1 LGGTAD
7 RNTRLL
13 LPAPF
18 PLPDP
23 VIFGAPV
30 AATRDGQGPVLM
42 AGTDGS
48 DRIWAGSLG
57 DAPVPWA
64 ALDGSL
70 RCVCA
75 ETNAD
80 GRVELFGVN
89 GSGSPFHR
97 AQASA
102 GATAWTPWTPLT
114 GRFTSVAA
122 ARNAD
127 GRVELFGADGFDRGG
142 PGSPGP
148 LQRCVQVSAGSPA
161 LTGWSPLDG
170 EGQPGLAQVA
180 AVTGADGRVVLFGV
194 TSAGSAVLWRVQ
206 ASPGVW
212 TGSAWQPL
220 GALATAVAV
229 GRGGD
234 GTLHLFIC
242 DEDGR
247 VQEASQAPGGTW
259 LAWAQ
264 LDSDW
269 ARYGI
274 RQLAVGSAAGA
285 LTLIGVDTDGQAC
298 TRSQKILGIWG
309 PWTAISRTLRP
320 SLLPSTT
327 PHIASPGDQST
338 VLDAPV
344 DLQLTVSGGT
354 SPLTW
359 SYAGLAGDATGRVTG
374 TPEPTGVSARPVTAT
389 VTDANYLTDAAA
401 VGSFAAASPPEPDPS
416 TRTLGRSAYVL
427 RDSARYL
434 ASHIRSASLQGRPS
448 IQRRLEWSAE
458 DPMGRWSMLLSSQ
471 HPAAARAHHAGA
483 GAICGRRLKP

>member
-1 LGGTAD
+1 M
-7 RNTRLL
+7 
-13 LPAPF
+13 
-18 PLPDP
+18 
-23 VIFGAPV
+23 IFGAPV

-48 DRIWAGSLG
+48 DRVWAGSLG

-102 GATAWTPWTPLT
+102 GAAAWTPWAPLT

-127 GRVELFGADGFDRGG
+127 GRVE
-142 PGSPGP
+142 
-148 LQRCVQVSAGSPA
+148 
-161 LTGWSPLDG
+161 
-170 EGQPGLAQVA
+170 
-180 AVTGADGRVVLFGV
+180 LFGV

-220 GALATAVAV
+220 GALATAVAA
-229 GRGGD
+229 GRDGD

-242 DEDGR
+242 DEDRR

-259 LAWAQ
+259 SAWAQ

-327 PHIASPGDQST
+327 PHIATPGDQST

-359 SYAGLAGDATGRVTG
+359 SYAGLPTGLAGDATGRVTG
-374 TPEPTGVSARPVTAT
+374 TPEPTGVSAHPVTAT
-389 VTDANYLTDAAA
+389 VTDANYLTDAVTLHLEHAGPGPRRHRRQPDPRRVRAA
-401 VGSFAAASPPEPDPS
+401 PHAPVRRPDLDRQHLPRAGRGGTAPEPERREPGPGGL
-416 TRTLGRSAYVL
+416 RGRSDGFHRAEP
-427 RDSARYL
+427 A
-434 ASHIRSASLQGRPS
+434 RPS
-448 IQRRLEWSAE
+448 VRGAEVARPGSLAWLRILPRL
-458 DPMGRWSMLLSSQ
+458 PR
-471 HPAAARAHHAGA
+471 HAGKQA
-483 GAICGRRLKP
+483 RICNSRSHRPRDPASAA